1 MKSCKDS
8 SYFKKFVLF
17 IKQLKKPKKNFFRR
31 GTMKMVHG
39 KKSGYQ
45 SPQVQIFSTY
55 ENVLRTSF
63 GMEGYDFSVDT
74 EDWD

>member
-1 MKSCKDS
+1 
-8 SYFKKFVLF
+8 
-17 IKQLKKPKKNFFRR
+17 
-31 GTMKMVHG
+31 MKMVHG